1 MNLHRAYAL
10 IEIKNVKKAKRVLSG
25 IASTPEPD
33 RSGDIVEPLGLFARD
48 NETILLWQ
56 HKADHP
62 IGRCTFDAPT
72 ARGIRFTAHIPE
84 VDEPGPFKDMTDL
97 AWQAVLS
104 RTVRAVSIGFLPIEF
119 EPLPQGGIR
128 YRRAELVELSIVS
141 VPMHQDA
148 TIDVVRAIDRSVVE
162 GCGSIAGLTPL
173 KGGGGL
179 GPVVTAIMR
188 AIHGVDVKALDAESL
203 AEVKAEGMSLFIL
216 REGFVA
222 GSHETDDQ
230 LAALAA
236 RLERLERKTT

>member
-10 IEIKNVKKAKRVLSG
+10 IEIKSVKKAKRVLSG

-104 RTVRAVSIGFLPIEF
+104 RTVRAVSIGFVPIEF
-119 EPLPQGGIR
+119 EPLPNGAIR

-162 GCGSIAGLTPL
+162 GCGSVAGVAPL
-173 KGGGGL
+173 KGGL
-179 GPVVTAIMR
+179 GPVVTAVMR

-203 AEVKAEGMSLFIL
+203 AEVKAEGMPLFVL

-222 GSHETDDQ
+222 GSHETDAQ
-230 LAALAA
+230 LTALRA
-236 RLERLERKTT
+236 RLDRLEQRNG